1 MNTILILLTFIL
13 GFAAELPAYAKL
25 KERDKERFLQ
35 YWERSSYHEGVK
47 DGYETGVW
55 KVFETDGRGKKPCCA
70 KPIQIIESNEITCA
84 AFLLWCLWIVQ

>member
-25 KERDKERFLQ
+25 KERFLQ

-47 DGYETGVW
+47 DGYETGVSDDDYSQELDSIAYQIG
-55 KVFETDGRGKKPCCA
+55 FIDGTDKWEAEQTTDR
-70 KPIQIIESNEITCA
+70 IRQ
-84 AFLLWCLWIVQ
+84 L

>member
-47 DGYETGVW
+47 DGYETGVSDDDYSQELDSIAYQIG
-55 KVFETDGRGKKPCCA
+55 FIDGTDKWEAEQTTDNNP
-70 KPIQIIESNEITCA
+70 Q
-84 AFLLWCLWIVQ
+84 L